1 MKNMNIVTIHN
12 LTINFETIDGTLKI
26 LDGVNL
32 QINEG
37 EIIGLAGETGCGK
50 SLTAKALLGIL
61 PTSSAKV
68 VGGEI
73 IFLNH
78 NLFKISKKERE
89 LMKHKIGYIPQDPM
103 TSLNP
108 VFRVGTILID
118 NLIWRMSNMSLIKYL
133 KLRRLNS
140 AKKIAEERAIELLRK
155 VNIPDPKGIL
165 GKYPIE
171 LSGGMKQRVLIAM
184 SLAGNPMLLVAD
196 EPTTALDVTIQ
207 KVIVQLLIEKTREEK
222 LSGFYITHDLG
233 VARMICNRTY
243 VMYAGM
249 IVEAA
254 ETAVLLDNPLHPYTR
269 GLVNSIPKLTGESY
283 EGISG
288 SVPDYF
294 NPPEGCRFHPR
305 CKNKLKDCNREK
317 LRLREVQ
324 NGHFVACKLF
334 G

>member
-32 QINEG
+32 QINER

-78 NLFKISKKERE
+78 NLFKISKKERA

-140 AKKIAEERAIELLRK
+140 AKKIAEERAVELLQK

-171 LSGGMKQRVLIAM
+171 LSGGMRQRVLIAM
-184 SLAGNPMLLVAD
+184 SLAGNPRLLVAD

-269 GLVNSIPKLTGESY
+269 GLVNSIPKLIGESY

-294 NPPEGCRFHPR
+294 NPPEGCRFYPR